1 MRRIHSVLGVVASLL
16 VASALAAG
24 GGGDVEAAAKADP
37 QYTQAV
43 AAIKAQQYTRA
54 ISLLDAYVARAGSQD
69 ADAQNWLGYA
79 NRKAGNLPAA
89 FTHYEKALALNPKH
103 RGVHEYMGE
112 AYLMA
117 NNLPQAE
124 AHLKALDG
132 LCFFSCEEYREL
144 KASIDSYKARRAS
157 LGSAK

>member
-1 MRRIHSVLGVVASLL
+1 MKAKISATVDEMRMPERYVALGVHLSDRDPRATAQVRA
-16 VASALAAG
+16 ALK
-24 GGGDVEAAAKADP
+24 DTKA
-37 QYTQAV
+37 
-43 AAIKAQQYTRA
+43 IG
-54 ISLLDAYVARAGSQD
+54 LLDAYVARAGSQD

-89 FTHYEKALALNPKH
+89 FTHYERALALNPKH

-117 NNLPQAE
+117 NNLPKAE
-124 AHLKALDG
+124 EHLKTLDG

-144 KASIDSYKARRAS
+144 KASIDSYKAKHAS